1 MDLLR
6 SGTLAALLMVLP
18 GAAGC
23 QSLFSKARIESPEEA
38 AISKSVKARLA
49 AEKTVNLTSVEVETN
64 SGTVY
69 LAWADR
75 QPSSDFTLHVRRSND
90 RGATWS
96 AVDLLTVPNALNAAL
111 AGR

>member
-6 SGTLAALLMVLP
+6 SGTLAALLLVLP

-69 LAWADR
+69 L
-75 QPSSDFTLHVRRSND
+75 SGS
-90 RGATWS
+90 
-96 AVDLLTVPNALNAAL
+96 TVYFLKVPVERVCIT
-111 AGR
+111 AGRP

>member
-6 SGTLAALLMVLP
+6 SGTLAALLLVLP

-23 QSLFSKARIESPEEA
+23 QAWFSKARIESPEEA
-38 AISKSVKARLA
+38 ALSKAVKARLA

-69 LAWADR
+69 LSGVVPSERALKLAWE
-75 QPSSDFTLHVRRSND
+75 VR
-90 RGATWS
+90 G
-96 AVDLLTVPNALNAAL
+96 VQTVINHLEVEK
-111 AGR
+111 

>member
-6 SGTLAALLMVLP
+6 SGTLAALLLVLP

-64 SGTVY
+64 SGRNQQRHG
-69 LAWADR
+69 LPER
-75 QPSSDFTLHVRRSND
+75 CRNLF
-90 RGATWS
+90 
-96 AVDLLTVPNALNAAL
+96 
-111 AGR
+111 GR

>member
-6 SGTLAALLMVLP
+6 SDTLAALLLVLP

-23 QSLFSKARIESPEEA
+23 QTLFSKARIESPEEA

-69 LAWADR
+69 LSGVVASFSR
-75 QPSSDFTLHVRRSND
+75 
-90 RGATWS
+90 
-96 AVDLLTVPNALNAAL
+96 
-111 AGR
+111 